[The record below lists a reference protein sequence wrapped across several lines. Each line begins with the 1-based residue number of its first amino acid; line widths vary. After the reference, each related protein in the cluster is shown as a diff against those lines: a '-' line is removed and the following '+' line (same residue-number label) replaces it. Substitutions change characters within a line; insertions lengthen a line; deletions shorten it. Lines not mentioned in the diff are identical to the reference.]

1 MPRECPACGDRRLR
15 PHYEGMHRCSGCG
28 HVFVD
33 HDLGPADFEKLYERG
48 YFFGEEYVDYVA
60 DQAVL
65 QRNFASRL
73 EVLRRF
79 LPPGAARSL
88 LEIGCAYGWFLELV
102 KHEFSPCRGIDI
114 TADGVATARARG
126 LDAVQGDVLTAD
138 LGTAPYDVVC
148 LWDTIEH
155 LPHPERTLARAR
167 ELTRPGS
174 IVALTTGDIGSLMAR
189 VRGRRWRLIHPP
201 THLHYFTRPS
211 VRAML
216 RRNGFEVLH
225 LEACGF
231 YRSVR
236 NMSHNL
242 LELRSPR
249 LAPAHAWLVRRGL
262 GKAMIYLNLFDIM
275 YVVARRD

>member
-1 MPRECPACGDRRLR
+1 
-15 PHYEGMHRCSGCG
+15 MHRCANCG

-33 HDLGPADFEKLYERG
+33 HGLGPADFEALYAKG

-65 QRNFASRL
+65 QRNFAARL

-79 LPPGAARSL
+79 LPARRPASL

-102 KHEFSPCRGIDI
+102 KNEFSPCRGIDI

-126 LDAVQGDVLTAD
+126 LDAVQGDALTTD
-138 LGTAPYDVVC
+138 LGSEPYDAVC

-155 LPHPERTLARAR
+155 LPNPERYLERARA
-167 ELTRPGS
+167 LTRPGS
-174 IVALTTGDIGSLMAR
+174 VIAITTGDIGSLMAR
-189 VRGRRWRLIHPP
+189 LRGRRWRLIHPP

-211 VRAML
+211 IEAML
-216 RRNGFEVLH
+216 RRNGFEVVH

-231 YRSVR
+231 YRSAQ

-242 LELRSPR
+242 LKLRSKR
-249 LAPAHAWLVRRGL
+249 LARVHDWLMGRGL
-262 GKAMIYLNLFDIM
+262 GRAMIYLNLFDIM
-275 YVVARRD
+275 YVVARRV